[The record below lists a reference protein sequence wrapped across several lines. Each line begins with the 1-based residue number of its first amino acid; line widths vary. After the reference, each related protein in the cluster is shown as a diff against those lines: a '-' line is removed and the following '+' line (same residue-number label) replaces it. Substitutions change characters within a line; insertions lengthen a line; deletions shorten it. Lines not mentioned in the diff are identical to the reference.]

1 MKIIREGSRRPHW
14 SPKVAAKSG
23 LGKCSSCQSWYLL
36 QGWEFG
42 GIEKKK
48 KREKVETYAYVPCVT
63 LRLIHDWYLWKGK
76 AKNQDHKKKLRWF
89 SVPSRRTFFCIL
101 SRLLIV

>member
-1 MKIIREGSRRPHW
+1 MKIIGEGSRGPHR
-14 SPKVAAKSG
+14 SPKITAKSG

-48 KREKVETYAYVPCVT
+48 KREKVQTYVPCVT
-63 LRLIHDWYLWKGK
+63 LRLID
-76 AKNQDHKKKLRWF
+76 D
-89 SVPSRRTFFCIL
+89 
-101 SRLLIV
+101 

>member
-48 KREKVETYAYVPCVT
+48 KERESRNLCLCPLCDSKVDP
-63 LRLIHDWYLWKGK
+63 
-76 AKNQDHKKKLRWF
+76 
-89 SVPSRRTFFCIL
+89 
-101 SRLLIV
+101 

>member
-36 QGWEFG
+36 QGWDFG

-48 KREKVETYAYVPCVT
+48 KEREKVETYAYVPCVT
-63 LRLIHDWYLWKGK
+63 LRLIHD
-76 AKNQDHKKKLRWF
+76 
-89 SVPSRRTFFCIL
+89 
-101 SRLLIV
+101 